1 MQWAVL
7 SPRTY
12 SVEEPI
18 DTQDRSISNT
28 FIKARRARPFSP
40 CHYFTIAE
48 LGTRDTPRAPWRL
61 AGHPPSEPCN
71 SMQERA
77 APSEVWGEITLTT
90 SDFPALLQGFIR
102 HDGRR
107 AFSVFTCYPTNR
119 TATVQGTGDRRE
131 LEHGEVRQRRRV
143 GAVRSHSSRE
153 PTGRTA
159 GTGQAAGAA
168 SLLAPYSCHALSL
181 YGSLRRLFPLRL
193 RGGRSRGG
201 VELAARRWP
210 D

>member
-40 CHYFTIAE
+40 CNYFTIAE

-159 GTGQAAGAA
+159 GHRSGTRRRLPTRTLLVPRLVLVRVPSAALPVAAQGRPFARRRRACGAA
-168 SLLAPYSCHALSL
+168 LA
-181 YGSLRRLFPLRL
+181 
-193 RGGRSRGG
+193 
-201 VELAARRWP
+201 
-210 D
+210 